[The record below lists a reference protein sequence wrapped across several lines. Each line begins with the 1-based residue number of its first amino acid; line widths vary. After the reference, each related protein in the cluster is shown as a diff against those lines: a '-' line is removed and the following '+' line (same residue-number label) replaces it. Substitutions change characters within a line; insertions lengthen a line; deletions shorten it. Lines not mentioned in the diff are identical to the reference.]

1 MVLNTMP
8 MAGSPEEDYATFNT
22 NVFGLLNVS
31 RAVLSYLRAASG
43 EKVIAKFESIGSWSS
58 GPGYALY
65 SATKWA
71 CSGISES
78 MRAELEPFG
87 IKTTV
92 IEPGYFRTNLL
103 NANAMIMSAVRM
115 KEYEDTGVGEM
126 RRMLDN
132 TNNKQLGD
140 VEKGAKVIVDIL
152 THSGVAKGKET
163 PVRVALGSDAPPFII
178 NKCKEMEKMLNEWK
192 DITTHTDHTNETKL
206 CMTTHDVEILYKQV
220 FLRPFFLQAIP

>member
-1 MVLNTMP
+1 MIRDTVL
-8 MAGSPEEDYATFNT
+8 MASSPEEDYATFNT
-22 NVFGLLNVS
+22 NVFGMLNVS
-31 RAVLSYLRAASG
+31 RAVLPYLRAASG
-43 EKVIAKFESIGSWSS
+43 EKVIANFGSIGSWRG

-103 NANAMIMSAVRM
+103 NANARIKSAVQM
-115 KEYEDTGVGEM
+115 KEYDDTGVGDT
-126 RRMLDN
+126 RKMLDKA
-132 TNNKQLGD
+132 NNKQLGD

-152 THSGVAKGKET
+152 THSGVAEGRDI
-163 PVRVALGSDAPPFII
+163 PVRVALGSDAPSFII
-178 NKCKEMEKMLNEWK
+178 DKCRETEQLLNEWK
-192 DITTHTDHTNETKL
+192 DITTSTDHV
-206 CMTTHDVEILYKQV
+206 D
-220 FLRPFFLQAIP
+220 

>member
-1 MVLNTMP
+1 M
-8 MAGSPEEDYATFNT
+8 
-22 NVFGLLNVS
+22 LNVS
-31 RAVLSYLRAASG
+31 RAVLPYLRAAAG
-43 EKVIAKFESIGSWSS
+43 EKVIANFGSIGSWSG

-78 MRAELEPFG
+78 MRAELAPFG
-87 IKTTV
+87 IKVTV

-103 NANAMIMSAVRM
+103 NADARIKSAVQM
-115 KEYEDTGVGEM
+115 KEYDDTGVGET

-152 THSGVAKGKET
+152 THSGVAEGRDI

-178 NKCKEMEKMLNEWK
+178 NKCKETEKLLNEWK
-192 DITTHTDHTNETKL
+192 DITTSTDHV
-206 CMTTHDVEILYKQV
+206 D
-220 FLRPFFLQAIP
+220 